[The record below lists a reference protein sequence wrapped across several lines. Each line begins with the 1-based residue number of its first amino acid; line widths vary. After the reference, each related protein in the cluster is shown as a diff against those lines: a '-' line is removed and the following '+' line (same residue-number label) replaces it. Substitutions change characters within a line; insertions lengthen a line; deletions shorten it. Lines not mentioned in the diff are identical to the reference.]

1 MVCPINGL
9 HNVTELYLKGKTEQ
23 CGGQAWGTTLITL
36 IAVIS
41 ADCLLLYSAK
51 VRSVCSFLLSR
62 KLVDIGKYFVF
73 ALKYFFIF
81 YRHLHVN
88 LYNV

>member
-41 ADCLLLYSAK
+41 YCFYIQLKLGVGACLQ
-51 VRSVCSFLLSR
+51 LSIIQ
-62 KLVDIGKYFVF
+62 KNAG
-73 ALKYFFIF
+73 
-81 YRHLHVN
+81 N
-88 LYNV
+88 W